1 MELHQLRYFLAVA
14 RAGSFTAG
22 AKQCSVS
29 QPSLS
34 IQLAKLE
41 GELGGALLERN
52 RRKARLTAL
61 GETFLPRAQAAL
73 KELELAR
80 MELAELAGLVK
91 GRVRLGCLP
100 TTGAYLL
107 PAVLIKFARSY
118 PGVQV
123 ILREESS
130 PGLAKCLEEG
140 DVDLAILDEAG
151 LLPSLIIEKLF
162 SEELLVA
169 IPPGHHLS
177 NRSRLSLVET
187 KNEPF
192 IMMKQGH
199 GFRKITMDLF
209 DQVGI
214 TPRIVFESGEIETVQ
229 ALVAAGLGLS
239 IVPRMVRKEKGPAYA
254 ELSKPKAERSL
265 HIASRKGGALSSAVQ
280 AMRKM
285 ILETVRPHSST

>member
-100 TTGAYLL
+100 TTGAY
-107 PAVLIKFARSY
+107 
-118 PGVQV
+118 
-123 ILREESS
+123 
-130 PGLAKCLEEG
+130 
-140 DVDLAILDEAG
+140 
-151 LLPSLIIEKLF
+151 
-162 SEELLVA
+162 
-169 IPPGHHLS
+169 
-177 NRSRLSLVET
+177 
-187 KNEPF
+187 
-192 IMMKQGH
+192 
-199 GFRKITMDLF
+199 
-209 DQVGI
+209 
-214 TPRIVFESGEIETVQ
+214 
-229 ALVAAGLGLS
+229 
-239 IVPRMVRKEKGPAYA
+239 
-254 ELSKPKAERSL
+254 
-265 HIASRKGGALSSAVQ
+265 
-280 AMRKM
+280 
-285 ILETVRPHSST
+285 